1 MKRLI
6 KLLLLPVVLMIG
18 AINLSCF
25 DMYSEMLDNL
35 PENYRLGIF
44 VTTMTMVNYMIMSD
58 SDVNLSQ
65 KAVFAGNNNG
75 YDGGLAD
82 FNNDGNLDMLTVAYG
97 PGGHKIA
104 FSDGK
109 GKITDYFDFSAL
121 SLNDY
126 AVKSAIADFDNDGDM
141 DIFIATDSTIAN
153 KVYLNSGDGT
163 FSNGPLWTYS
173 NFNYTD
179 LCSGDFNRDG
189 CHDIMIFTG
198 TTGVTYIYLSN
209 GDGSFSSGQTFAS
222 SNSISDTAAG
232 DLDGDGDI
240 DIIQAVYDSGAMP
253 VNIYK
258 NNGDGT
264 FQVTTGPSYPPGSI
278 ALGDIDSDGDLDA
291 YAGTDDGADL
301 SFLINNGSGSFTQVY
316 HNSAIPA
323 SIFSLKMGDM
333 DADGDID
340 IVAYQSGVLRV
351 YINDGNLVFT
361 RYKDFTVGSITS
373 ISIGRFIR

>member
-1 MKRLI
+1 MKTHRNNI
-6 KLLLLPVVLMIG
+6 ILLSIMVTAAL
-18 AINLSCF
+18 NLSCF
-25 DMYSEMLDNL
+25 DMYDKMLDSM

-44 VTTMTMVNYMIMSD
+44 ITTTGMVNYLIMSD

-65 KAVFAGNNNG
+65 KAVFAGYGNG
-75 YDGGLAD
+75 SDGTVAD
-82 FNNDGNLDMLTVAYG
+82 FNRDGNLDMLTVA
-97 PGGHKIA
+97 PDQRPMIA
-104 FSDGK
+104 FTDGK
-109 GKITDYFDFSAL
+109 GNITHYYDFLPLTS
-121 SLNDY
+121 NDH
-126 AVKSAIADFDNDGDM
+126 ARKTVAADFNNDGAI

-153 KVYLNSGDGT
+153 KVYLNNGDGT
-163 FSNGPLWTYS
+163 FRNGPLWTYS

-179 LCSGDFNRDG
+179 LCSADFNNDG
-189 CHDIMIFTG
+189 RHDIMIFTG

-209 GDGSFSSGQTFAS
+209 GDGSFSAGQTFAS
-222 SNSISDTAAG
+222 SNSISDTATG

-301 SFLINNGSGSFTQVY
+301 SFLINNGSGLFTQVY

-340 IVAYQSGVLRV
+340 IVAYQSVVLRV

-361 RYKDFTVGSITS
+361 RYKDFPIASITS

>member
-6 KLLLLPVVLMIG
+6 KLLLLPAVLMIG
-18 AINLSCF
+18 AINLSCS
-25 DMYSEMLDNL
+25 DMYSEMLDNM
-35 PENYRLGIF
+35 PGNYRLGIF
-44 VTTMTMVNYMIMSD
+44 VTTMTMVNYLIISD

-65 KAVFAGNNNG
+65 KSVFAGYSTG
-75 YDGGLAD
+75 YDGTVAD
-82 FNNDGNLDMLTVAYG
+82 FNRDGNLDMLTVA
-97 PGGHKIA
+97 PDEKPMIA
-104 FSDGK
+104 FTDGK
-109 GKITDYFDFSAL
+109 GKITHYSDFSL
-121 SLNDY
+121 LTSNDH
-126 AVKSAIADFDNDGDM
+126 ATKTVAADFNNDGAT

-153 KVYLNSGDGT
+153 KVYLNNGDGT
-163 FSNGPLWTYS
+163 FSNGPLWTFS
-173 NFNYTD
+173 NFNYSD

-189 CHDIMIFTG
+189 CDDIMIFSG

-209 GDGSFSSGQTFAS
+209 GDGSFSAGQTFPS
-222 SNSISDTAAG
+222 SNSISDTGVG

-264 FQVTTGPSYPPGSI
+264 FQVTTGPSYSPGSI

-291 YAGTDDGADL
+291 YAGTDDGVDL

-323 SIFSLKMGDM
+323 SIFSLKMGDI

-340 IVAYQSGVLRV
+340 LVAYQSGVLRV
-351 YINDGNLVFT
+351 YINDGNLVLT
-361 RYKDFTVGSITS
+361 RYKDFPVGSIIS